1 MKKAALTGLAALG
14 LVEISAGT
22 PAVAQGANPFA
33 GVYAGAHA
41 GRYSGDANFASAPYS
56 VSTPAC
62 CAPGTAPSRNDFF
75 SINGSLVGAHGGFNV
90 PLGNNLVAGLEVD
103 WTDLGDADS
112 VSVPT
117 TVIGTDGLSFQH
129 RSELEFEWQ
138 STVRGRLGFV
148 AGNTLFFT
156 TAGVAFL
163 EVNWSETA
171 SKTFNGGPVVTL
183 NHSKSETL
191 VGVAAGAGVEVAVTP
206 SVIFGAD
213 YLYENFES
221 FNSVPHGAESGL
233 TGTLDDIDV
242 QKLRVRVS
250 FKFGGT
256 PR

>member
-1 MKKAALTGLAALG
+1 
-14 LVEISAGT
+14 V
-22 PAVAQGANPFA
+22 
-33 GVYAGAHA
+33 
-41 GRYSGDANFASAPYS
+41 
-56 VSTPAC
+56 
-62 CAPGTAPSRNDFF
+62 PGTAPSRNDFF

-90 PLGNNLVAGLEVD
+90 PLGNKLVIGLEAD
-103 WTDLGDADS
+103 WSDLGDLDS

-138 STVRGRLGFV
+138 STIRGRFGFV

-163 EVNWSETA
+163 GVDWSETA
-171 SKTFNGGPVVTL
+171 SKTFGFGPVVTL

-191 VGVAAGAGVEVAVTP
+191 VGAVAGAGVEVAITP

-213 YLYENFES
+213 YLYEDFES
-221 FNSVPHGAESGL
+221 LNSVPHGAESGL
-233 TGTLDDIDV
+233 TGRLDGIDV

-250 FKFGGT
+250 FKFGGM
-256 PR
+256 PQ